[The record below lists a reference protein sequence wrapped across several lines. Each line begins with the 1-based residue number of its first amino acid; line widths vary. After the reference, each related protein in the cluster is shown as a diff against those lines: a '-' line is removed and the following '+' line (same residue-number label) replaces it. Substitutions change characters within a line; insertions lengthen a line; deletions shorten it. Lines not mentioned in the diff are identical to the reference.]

1 MPGTFGRELGQGV
14 PLLPVREFSK
24 IALPRAPEESQMSK
38 VMKCRS
44 VGLDCD
50 FVARGETDEQVMKQV
65 AEHARK
71 DHGMQTI
78 PADVAARVKAS
89 IHEE

>member
-1 MPGTFGRELGQGV
+1 MTRCQ
-14 PLLPVREFSK
+14 
-24 IALPRAPEESQMSK
+24 PEKPIMSK
-38 VMKCRS
+38 VMKCRT

-50 FVARGETDEQVMKQV
+50 LVARGENDEQVMAKV

-71 DHGMQTI
+71 DQTI
-78 PADVAARVKAS
+78 SEDVVTKVKAA

>member
-1 MPGTFGRELGQGV
+1 M
-14 PLLPVREFSK
+14 
-24 IALPRAPEESQMSK
+24 AK
-38 VMKCRS
+38 VMKCRT

-50 FVARGETDEQVMKQV
+50 FVARGENDEQIMAQV

-78 PADVAARVKAS
+78 PKDVAEK
-89 IHEE
+89 

>member
-1 MPGTFGRELGQGV
+1 M
-14 PLLPVREFSK
+14 
-24 IALPRAPEESQMSK
+24 AK
-38 VMKCRS
+38 VMECRS

-50 FVARGETDEQVMKQV
+50 FVARGADEEEVMTKV
-65 AEHARK
+65 AEHGRK

-78 PADVAARVKAS
+78 PAEVAAKVKAA

>member
-1 MPGTFGRELGQGV
+1 
-14 PLLPVREFSK
+14 
-24 IALPRAPEESQMSK
+24 
-38 VMKCRS
+38 MKCRS

-50 FVARGETDEQVMKQV
+50 FVARGENEDQVMAEV

-71 DHGMQTI
+71 DHGMQSI
-78 PADVAARVKAS
+78 PQDVAAKVKAA

>member
-1 MPGTFGRELGQGV
+1 M
-14 PLLPVREFSK
+14 
-24 IALPRAPEESQMSK
+24 AK
-38 VMKCRS
+38 VMKCRT

-50 FVARGETDEQVMKQV
+50 FVARGKNDDEVMAKV

-78 PADVAARVKAS
+78 PQDVAAKVKAA
-89 IHEE
+89 IQEE

>member
-1 MPGTFGRELGQGV
+1 M
-14 PLLPVREFSK
+14 
-24 IALPRAPEESQMSK
+24 AK
-38 VMKCRS
+38 VMKCS
-44 VGLDCD
+44 STGMDCD
-50 FVARGETDEQVMKQV
+50 FVARGENEDQVMAQV

-78 PADVAARVKAS
+78 PSEVAAKVKAA

>member
-1 MPGTFGRELGQGV
+1 MG
-14 PLLPVREFSK
+14 
-24 IALPRAPEESQMSK
+24 K
-38 VMKCRS
+38 VLKCRT

-50 FVARGETDEQVMKQV
+50 FVARAESDEQIMKQV

-71 DHGMQTI
+71 DHGMETI
-78 PADVAARVKAS
+78 PNDVVAKVKAS

>member
-1 MPGTFGRELGQGV
+1 M
-14 PLLPVREFSK
+14 
-24 IALPRAPEESQMSK
+24 AK
-38 VMKCRS
+38 VMKCRT

-50 FVARGETDEQVMKQV
+50 FVGRGENDDQVMAKV

-78 PADVAARVKAS
+78 PPDVAAKVKAA

>member
-1 MPGTFGRELGQGV
+1 
-14 PLLPVREFSK
+14 
-24 IALPRAPEESQMSK
+24 MSK
-38 VMKCRS
+38 VMKCRT

-50 FVARGETDEQVMKQV
+50 LVARGENDEQVMAKV

-78 PADVAARVKAS
+78 HEDVVTKVKAA

>member
-1 MPGTFGRELGQGV
+1 MT
-14 PLLPVREFSK
+14 
-24 IALPRAPEESQMSK
+24 
-38 VMKCRS
+38 
-44 VGLDCD
+44 
-50 FVARGETDEQVMKQV
+50 QV

-78 PADVAARVKAS
+78 PKDVVEKVKAS

>member
-1 MPGTFGRELGQGV
+1 
-14 PLLPVREFSK
+14 
-24 IALPRAPEESQMSK
+24 MSK
-38 VMKCRS
+38 VMKCRT

-50 FVARGETDEQVMKQV
+50 LVARGENDEQVMAKV

-71 DHGMQTI
+71 DQTI
-78 PADVAARVKAS
+78 SEDVVTKVKAA

>member
-1 MPGTFGRELGQGV
+1 MA
-14 PLLPVREFSK
+14 K
-24 IALPRAPEESQMSK
+24 
-38 VMKCRS
+38 
-44 VGLDCD
+44 
-50 FVARGETDEQVMKQV
+50 V

-78 PADVAARVKAS
+78 SEDVVTKVKAA

>member
-1 MPGTFGRELGQGV
+1 
-14 PLLPVREFSK
+14 
-24 IALPRAPEESQMSK
+24 MSK

-50 FVARGETDEQVMKQV
+50 FVARGKDDDEVMKQV
-65 AEHARK
+65 AAHAQK

-78 PADVAARVKAS
+78 SPDIAAKVKAS
-89 IHEE
+89 IHDE

>member
-1 MPGTFGRELGQGV
+1 
-14 PLLPVREFSK
+14 
-24 IALPRAPEESQMSK
+24 MSK
-38 VMKCRS
+38 VMKCRT

-50 FVARGETDEQVMKQV
+50 FVARGENDEQVIAKV

-78 PADVAARVKAS
+78 SEDVVTKVKAA